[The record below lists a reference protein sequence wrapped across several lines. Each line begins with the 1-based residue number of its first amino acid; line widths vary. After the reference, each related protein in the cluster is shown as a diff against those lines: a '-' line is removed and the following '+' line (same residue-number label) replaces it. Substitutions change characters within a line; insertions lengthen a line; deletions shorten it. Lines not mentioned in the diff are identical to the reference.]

1 MSHEVPSLVSRSCS
15 ATVRQKERI
24 MRIASILAFT
34 LLGFAGSGAVAAEGD
49 LEKLAWLSGC
59 WKSQSAEAGSGE
71 QWTPIAGGT
80 MLGTSRTVKQGKT
93 VEFEF
98 MQLRYLP
105 DRTLAF
111 VAQPSGQSATVFP
124 LLRISDR
131 EAMFEN
137 PQHDFPQRVVYARD
151 GETRLLARIEG
162 LRRGVLRVIEFPMV
176 RVSCDALLNDSTK

>member
-1 MSHEVPSLVSRSCS
+1 
-15 ATVRQKERI
+15 
-24 MRIASILAFT
+24 MRIALPLALALLAFS
-34 LLGFAGSGAVAAEGD
+34 GSGAVAADGD

-59 WKSQSAEAGSGE
+59 WKSQSADVGSGE
-71 QWTPIAGGT
+71 QWTGIAGGT
-80 MLGTSRTVKQGKT
+80 MLGISRTVKQGRT

-124 LLRISDR
+124 LLRISDK

-162 LRRGVLRVIEFPMV
+162 LRRGVLRVLEFPMV
-176 RVSCDALLNDSTK
+176 RVSCDAQLNDSAK